1 MAKMGKSEVQW
12 KYLKELGTMLS
23 TGRAIKFDGKGSE
36 VIKQSPEIKTLIKEI
51 KEVER
56 TRNVEKVK
64 KILQPGKQVLGG
76 RSDYAPIF
84 NGLRWTD
91 IDKTP
96 FSGAGGGTPDAKT
109 TKMQEDGSLYSIK
122 TFIEKNGAFTSREDF
137 LKKHRT
143 PLLKIYPDMD
153 DEWEN
158 TFYEQGKRIQKE
170 VGNTKFGHY
179 DRDTPGGFME
189 EVWKVAKS
197 YGVQQKDTWN
207 PADIWL
213 VANYAREKKELLDRA
228 KDDYTNIEEFNTIL
242 KHKFTDNAIVG
253 ISLKKMSGKTAQYEL
268 VNMDNSD
275 MFYDDEYKFRFD
287 NAVCKLS
294 VDQQGNLSSSD
305 SLVYLKGKKMTI
317 KMQIRQ
323 QGSGITPMKVEGTDI
338 ANTAAKLGKA
348 PLDMVAVAF
357 KAYGMKFNN
366 DKKTF
371 PMDTKEFMERSDEF
385 CKMYDKLKLARVI
398 DFDGVTSSKQFED
411 NIRKT
416 FSGSNPAAAHN
427 KLMQINLLHEVFTK
441 LKGESLDFFWTDI
454 CYFCQKKGNVFGPF
468 GKLY

>member
-1 MAKMGKSEVQW
+1 
-12 KYLKELGTMLS
+12 
-23 TGRAIKFDGKGSE
+23 
-36 VIKQSPEIKTLIKEI
+36 
-51 KEVER
+51 
-56 TRNVEKVK
+56 
-64 KILQPGKQVLGG
+64 
-76 RSDYAPIF
+76 
-84 NGLRWTD
+84 
-91 IDKTP
+91 
-96 FSGAGGGTPDAKT
+96 
-109 TKMQEDGSLYSIK
+109 
-122 TFIEKNGAFTSREDF
+122 
-137 LKKHRT
+137 
-143 PLLKIYPDMD
+143 
-153 DEWEN
+153 
-158 TFYEQGKRIQKE
+158 
-170 VGNTKFGHY
+170 
-179 DRDTPGGFME
+179 
-189 EVWKVAKS
+189 
-197 YGVQQKDTWN
+197 
-207 PADIWL
+207 
-213 VANYAREKKELLDRA
+213 
-228 KDDYTNIEEFNTIL
+228 
-242 KHKFTDNAIVG
+242 
-253 ISLKKMSGKTAQYEL
+253 MSGKTAQYEL

-338 ANTAAKLGKA
+338 ANAAAKLGKA

-411 NIRKT
+411 NIRKA
-416 FSGSNPAAAHN
+416 FSGPNPAAVHN